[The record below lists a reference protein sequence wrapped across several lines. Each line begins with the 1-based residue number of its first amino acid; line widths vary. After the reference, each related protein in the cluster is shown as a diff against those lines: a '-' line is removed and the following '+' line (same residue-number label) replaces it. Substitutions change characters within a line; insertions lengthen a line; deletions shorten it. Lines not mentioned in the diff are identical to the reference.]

1 VRLVGLPLAGV
12 ASVCD
17 ECGGKRFQ
25 ASVLGYL
32 LAGKNIADVLD
43 MPVDE
48 AAQFFGPANKQASTP
63 AAHAVLERMRDA
75 PDDLLVQ
82 RISARTNTDWSYDP
96 ESRPDFEDLLN
107 RLIAALRAKA
117 PEGGSS
123 VVPDK

>member
-1 VRLVGLPLAGV
+1 MNTVAIEKAIESEFVCWYQNDELPTVWVDGKLRMDWTARVPESAGRLLH
-12 ASVCD
+12 
-17 ECGGKRFQ
+17 
-25 ASVLGYL
+25 VLGKDR
-32 LAGKNIADVLD
+32 AGELIR
-43 MPVDE
+43 
-48 AAQFFGPANKQASTP
+48 
-63 AAHAVLERMRDA
+63 VLERMRDA